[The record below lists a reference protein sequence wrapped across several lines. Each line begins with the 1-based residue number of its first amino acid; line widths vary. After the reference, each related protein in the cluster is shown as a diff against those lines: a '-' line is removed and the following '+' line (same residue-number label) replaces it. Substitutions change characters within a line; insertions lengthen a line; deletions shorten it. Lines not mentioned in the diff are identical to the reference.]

1 VTKGGKIMSFSVMVV
16 VGNGKGGAGFGLG
29 KALSMLEATRKATV
43 KATKAMTFIP
53 RYHNS
58 TIYHPID
65 HEFHKT
71 RIRLF
76 PADMGISS
84 SSFCFLASKIQTLL
98 LFFLLTWVDYGIR
111 VHHAIQSICHCA
123 GIQAIG
129 GKVYGSRNVI
139 NVVRGTFEGKHPSS
153 SLPFLTFKPQISHA
167 YSNGPF
173 FFFVLALESQE
184 THLERARRLGLKAV
198 DLHQT
203 TFDRELEENERF
215 NQMQLELLKVK
226 LAKKPTFSGS
236 QEDDDEAGQNKKK
249 KLPGTGAKKR

>member
-1 VTKGGKIMSFSVMVV
+1 MPPYKPSQDDDHKPTIARSVVDIRRTAKVTKGGKIMSFSVMVV

-76 PADMGISS
+76 PADM
-84 SSFCFLASKIQTLL
+84 
-98 LFFLLTWVDYGIR
+98 DYGIR

-139 NVVRGTFEGKHPSS
+139 NVVRGTFE
-153 SLPFLTFKPQISHA
+153 
-167 YSNGPF
+167 
-173 FFFVLALESQE
+173 ALESQE

>member
-98 LFFLLTWVDYGIR
+98 
-111 VHHAIQSICHCA
+111 
-123 GIQAIG
+123 
-129 GKVYGSRNVI
+129 
-139 NVVRGTFEGKHPSS
+139 
-153 SLPFLTFKPQISHA
+153 
-167 YSNGPF
+167 F
-173 FFFVLALESQE
+173 FFC
-184 THLERARRLGLKAV
+184 
-198 DLHQT
+198 
-203 TFDRELEENERF
+203 
-215 NQMQLELLKVK
+215 
-226 LAKKPTFSGS
+226 
-236 QEDDDEAGQNKKK
+236 
-249 KLPGTGAKKR
+249 